1 VSISPLTKVLFLA
14 HREEKAPFLKY
25 IQEQGIVQITELAQ
39 PDVRES
45 FPELVRENSGKLNDL
60 VTLTSQIDFAI
71 NFLAPYKNKKTIKP
85 AFTDWGL
92 KSTADLKSLAESVK
106 VKKIIDTVFQLN
118 RDLSEARNQITR
130 LESIEGT
137 FDRWLS
143 LDAPIETLKETGFT
157 YQMLFMIFRV
167 EQKTIEEQLNG
178 VGNLHVLTPVSVSPN
193 YSYYHFICHKDKR
206 AAYEDV
212 LTKLG
217 AERETLPDYKGT
229 YKQAHN
235 TIEKEIKAIK
245 DKIASVEVKAAEV
258 AQEHERLKAVYDY
271 YTIEKEREEL
281 HNELVSSTGVVYIE
295 GWIPVKKVQD
305 VQDHIRS
312 TFKLVEMVT
321 FEHAEDDKPPILL
334 KNSRLNRPFEIIT
347 SLYGMPD
354 PKEFDPTP
362 FYAFFYLIFFA
373 TCLTDA
379 GYGVVLTILLL
390 FIVIRFRHSFGK
402 NKIVHVLLLGSICT
416 IFLGA
421 ITGGWFGDLL
431 PRLSEG
437 SRLKDLGNS
446 IIVLDP
452 LKDTIKFMLFC
463 IAIGVLQINVGMA
476 IGFAKLVKNKENREA
491 FVKMLWIF
499 FINIAIVLVTEY
511 MSPGTLPPVLLKV
524 CIGIIL
530 AASLGIILFSQP
542 EKNFFAR
549 IAWGTYNLYGCTG
562 FLGDILSYLR
572 LLALGLST
580 GIIASVVNL
589 VAAMVG
595 QVPYVGFVLAAVVF
609 IGGHAFNIVIN
620 ALGAFV
626 HTTRLQY
633 VEFFTK
639 FYDGSGK
646 PFKPF
651 GISPKYVFLKE
662 AVE

>member
-1 VSISPLTKVLFLA
+1 
-14 HREEKAPFLKY
+14 
-25 IQEQGIVQITELAQ
+25 
-39 PDVRES
+39 
-45 FPELVRENSGKLNDL
+45 
-60 VTLTSQIDFAI
+60 
-71 NFLAPYKNKKTIKP
+71 
-85 AFTDWGL
+85 
-92 KSTADLKSLAESVK
+92 
-106 VKKIIDTVFQLN
+106 
-118 RDLSEARNQITR
+118 
-130 LESIEGT
+130 
-137 FDRWLS
+137 
-143 LDAPIETLKETGFT
+143 
-157 YQMLFMIFRV
+157 
-167 EQKTIEEQLNG
+167 
-178 VGNLHVLTPVSVSPN
+178 
-193 YSYYHFICHKDKR
+193 
-206 AAYEDV
+206 
-212 LTKLG
+212 
-217 AERETLPDYKGT
+217 
-229 YKQAHN
+229 
-235 TIEKEIKAIK
+235 
-245 DKIASVEVKAAEV
+245 
-258 AQEHERLKAVYDY
+258 
-271 YTIEKEREEL
+271 
-281 HNELVSSTGVVYIE
+281 
-295 GWIPVKKVQD
+295 
-305 VQDHIRS
+305 
-312 TFKLVEMVT
+312 MVT

-362 FYAFFYLIFFA
+362 FYAFFYLIFFG

-431 PRLSEG
+431 PRLPEG
-437 SRLKDLGNS
+437 SWLKNLGNS

-463 IAIGVLQINVGMA
+463 IAIGVLQINVGMLV
-476 IGFAKLVKNKENREA
+476 GFAKLVKNKENREA

-530 AASLGIILFSQP
+530 AASLGIVLFSQP
-542 EKNFFAR
+542 EGSFFAR
-549 IAWGTYNLYGCTG
+549 IAWGFYNLYGCTG

-589 VAAMVG
+589 VAVMVG
-595 QVPYVGFVLAAVVF
+595 QVPYVGFVLAAMVF

-639 FYDGSGK
+639 FYDGTGR

>member
-1 VSISPLTKVLFLA
+1 MSISPLTKVLFVA

-25 IQEQGIVQITELAQ
+25 IQEQGVVQITELAQ
-39 PDVRES
+39 RDVRES
-45 FPELVRENSGKLNDL
+45 FPELAREDSGKLNDL

-71 NFLAPYKNKKTIKP
+71 NFLAPYRNKKSVKP
-85 AFTDWGL
+85 AFSDRGL
-92 KSTADLKSLAESVK
+92 KSTADLKSLADSVQ
-106 VKKIIDTVFQLN
+106 VKKIIDRVFQLN

-137 FDRWLS
+137 FDRWLGI
-143 LDAPIETLKETGFT
+143 DAPIESLKETAST

-167 EQKTIEEQLNG
+167 DQKTIEEQLNV
-178 VGNLHVLTPVSVSPN
+178 VGDLHSLTPVSVSPN
-193 YSYYHFICHKDKR
+193 YSYYHFVCHKEKR
-206 AAYEDV
+206 TAYEDV

-217 AERETLPDYKGT
+217 AERETLPDYTGT

-245 DKIASVEVKAAEV
+245 DKIALLEAKAAEA
-258 AQEHERLKAVYDY
+258 AQDHERLQALFDY

-281 HNELVSSTGVVYIE
+281 HNELVSSSGVVYVE
-295 GWIPVKKVQD
+295 GWIPVKKVQE
-305 VQDHIRS
+305 VQEHIRS

-321 FEHAEDDKPPILL
+321 FEHSEDEKPPILL
-334 KNSRLNRPFEIIT
+334 KNNKLNRPFEIIT

-362 FYAFFYLIFFA
+362 FYAFFYMIFFG

-379 GYGVVLTILLL
+379 GYGVVLTILMAFL
-390 FIVIRFRHSFGK
+390 IIKFRHSIGK
-402 NKIVHVLLLGSICT
+402 NKIVHVLLIGSIFT
-416 IFLGA
+416 VILGA

-431 PRLSEG
+431 PRLPEG
-437 SRLKDLGNS
+437 SVLKDLGNS

-463 IAIGVLQINVGMA
+463 IAIGIVQINVGMFV
-476 IGFAKLVKNKENREA
+476 GFAKFVKNKAHREA
-491 FVKMLWIF
+491 FVKLFWIF
-499 FINIAIVLVTEY
+499 FINVGVVLVAEY
-511 MSPGTLPPVLLKV
+511 MSPGMIPPVLTKICV
-524 CIGIIL
+524 GIIA
-530 AASLGIILFSQP
+530 AASLGIIFFAQP
-542 EKNFFAR
+542 EKNIFAR
-549 IAWGTYNLYGCTG
+549 IAWGLYNLYGFTG
-562 FLGDILSYLR
+562 FLGDVLSYLR

-589 VAAMVG
+589 VAVMVG
-595 QVPYVGFVLAAVVF
+595 QVPYVGFVFAAIVF

-639 FYDGSGK
+639 FYDGTGR

-651 GISPKYVFLKE
+651 GVSPKYVFLKE

>member
-1 VSISPLTKVLFLA
+1 VSISPLTKVLFIA
-14 HREEKAPFLKY
+14 HREERTPFLKY
-25 IQEQGIVQITELAQ
+25 IQEQGVVQITELAQ
-39 PDVRES
+39 RDVRES
-45 FPELVRENSGKLNDL
+45 FPDLSREDSGKLNDL
-60 VTLTSQIDFAI
+60 VTLTSQIDFSI
-71 NFLAPYKNKKTIKP
+71 NFLSPYKNKKSINP
-85 AFTDWGL
+85 AFPGTGL
-92 KSTADLKSLAESVK
+92 RTTADLKSLADSVNI
-106 VKKIIDTVFQLN
+106 KKIIDTVFRLN
-118 RDLSEARNQITR
+118 RDLSEARNQVTR

-137 FDRWLS
+137 FDNWLG
-143 LDAPIETLKETGFT
+143 LEAPIESLKETAST

-167 EQKTIEEQLNG
+167 ERKAIEEQLDG
-178 VGNLHVLTPVSVSPN
+178 VGDLHVLTPISISPN
-193 YSYYHFICHKDKR
+193 YSYYHFVCHKDKR
-206 AAYEDV
+206 AAYEEV
-212 LTKLG
+212 LTRLG
-217 AERETLPDYKGT
+217 AERETLPDYTGT
-229 YKQAHN
+229 FSQAHKK
-235 TIEKEIKAIK
+235 IEKEIRTVK
-245 DKIASVEVKAAEV
+245 DTIASLEAEAVKLAGER
-258 AQEHERLKAVYDY
+258 ERLQALYDY
-271 YTIEKEREEL
+271 YTIEKDREEL
-281 HNELVSSTGVVYIE
+281 HNELVSSAGAVYIE
-295 GWIPVKKVQD
+295 GWIPVKRVQE
-305 VQDHIRS
+305 VRDHIRNA
-312 TFKLVEMVT
+312 FKLVEMAT

-334 KNSRLNRPFEIIT
+334 KNNTLNRPFEIIT
-347 SLYGMPD
+347 SLYGMPN

-362 FYAFFYLIFFA
+362 FFALFYMIFFA

-390 FIVIRFRHSFGK
+390 FVVIKYRHSLGK
-402 NKIVHVLLLGSICT
+402 NKIVHVLLIGSIFT

-431 PRLSEG
+431 PRLPEG
-437 SRLKDLGNS
+437 SSLKNLGNS

-476 IGFAKLVKNKENREA
+476 IGFAKLVKNGESREA

-499 FINIAIVLVTEY
+499 FINIAIVLVAEY
-511 MSPGTLPPVLLKV
+511 MSPGMVPPVLVKV

-530 AASLGIILFSQP
+530 AASLGIVLFSQP
-542 EKNFFAR
+542 EESFFAR
-549 IAWGTYNLYGCTG
+549 VAWGLYNLYGCTG

-589 VAAMVG
+589 VAVMVG

-609 IGGHAFNIVIN
+609 IGGHAFNIIIN

-639 FYDGSGK
+639 FYDGSGR

-651 GISPKYVFLKE
+651 GISPKYMFLKE